1 MVSEKGG
8 GVLFCHILALDG
20 LMKDLEGLSWQGV
33 GYGFVWIAAFQGEK
47 VLIGD
52 VILENIV
59 KKVYILTKLFVGSF
73 VVDL

>member
-1 MVSEKGG
+1 
-8 GVLFCHILALDG
+8 
-20 LMKDLEGLSWQGV
+20 MKDLEGLSWQGV